1 MTVKE
6 PWNSVRGCAKE
17 REREGERERNRE
29 ATVGGS
35 GWRARGT
42 HAGGKVRSAWRGMR
56 IRPSGEKVGERGTD
70 EDRERANP
78 GNWNERTLEGRWVV
92 PVLFTIPM

>member
-1 MTVKE
+1 MA
-6 PWNSVRGCAKE
+6 S
-17 REREGERERNRE
+17 RE
-29 ATVGGS
+29 
-35 GWRARGT
+35 T
-42 HAGGKVRSAWRGMR
+42 HTGGKVRSAWRGMR

-92 PVLFTIPM
+92 PGVVHHSDVDIIATGIAAGAPGRFRPISWPAVHGARGHR